1 MLRPMS
7 GSNPSDPNSSDSPA
21 RHLNLAGASNF
32 RDLGGYPGKNG
43 RAVRWRQI
51 FRSNHLGHL
60 TEADIEVL
68 RGLGLKCAFD
78 FRGTE
83 ERVAAMCG
91 VEEIT
96 VHSLPIEPTV
106 VAALRAR
113 LASGVALSSAD
124 ALDVMRDSY
133 RNYVRQN
140 TPNFRAL
147 FAHLLEDRAPLVIH
161 CTAGKDRTGFA
172 CALIL
177 HALGVPD
184 QTIAEDYLLTNRFYR
199 RDRTASSDLPEEVK
213 QVLARV
219 EASFLAAAFDAI
231 HADYGARRLRRS
243 RKLFQRRIRSR
254 CRRTR
259 EARSPLSGSLIPHR
273 RRSFAASA
281 FLQHRSF
288 CNRGVAI
295 LQRDDQIPALLL
307 KLNKR

>member
-1 MLRPMS
+1 MS
-7 GSNPSDPNSSDSPA
+7 ETPA
-21 RHLNLAGASNF
+21 RHFNLSGASNF
-32 RDLGGYPGKNG
+32 RDLGGYRTRDG

-68 RGLGLKCAFD
+68 RPLGLKSAFD

-83 ERVAAMCG
+83 ERVAAICG
-91 VEEIT
+91 LAEIA

-113 LASGVALSSAD
+113 LADGVPLSSAD
-124 ALDVMRDSY
+124 AVEVMRESY
-133 RNYVRQN
+133 RNYARHD
-140 TPNFRAL
+140 TPSFRAL
-147 FAHLLEDRAPLVIH
+147 FALLLEDRAPLVIH

-184 QTIAEDYLLTNRFYR
+184 DMIAEDYLLTNRFYR
-199 RDRTASSDLPEEVK
+199 RDHTASSDLPEEVK

-231 HADYGARRLRRS
+231 RTDYGHLENYLSDGLGLGAGERA
-243 RKLFQRRIRSR
+243 KL
-254 CRRTR
+254 
-259 EARSPLSGSLIPHR
+259 EARYLDR
-273 RRSFAASA
+273 
-281 FLQHRSF
+281 
-288 CNRGVAI
+288 
-295 LQRDDQIPALLL
+295 
-307 KLNKR
+307 